1 MEKFS
6 LEYPF
11 VLAIILIFIICHKL
25 CPTKSR
31 FIYFPHIKRLLV
43 DKKSSISILSFLKW
57 TSIISIIIALSS
69 PVITKSYTNSKKE
82 GRDIVLILDSSN
94 SMKQVFDTT
103 YRSRWVVAKDVVA
116 KFISKRENDR
126 IGMITFADIAFIS
139 SPLTFE
145 KKFLQKIT
153 KMQRLGVAGTKT
165 AINDAIVQ
173 AYNLLTKSK
182 AKSKIA
188 ILLTDG
194 VDNMSKVGFNELIS
208 MIKNQNIKLY
218 TVGIGSGR
226 DYNGRYLNAL
236 AKAGKAKAYGAS
248 NSDQLNEIYKEIDK
262 LEATKID
269 NKKIIQYT
277 YLYIYPLLLSLLS
290 LMLFIFIRNRKGA

>member
-1 MEKFS
+1 
-6 LEYPF
+6 
-11 VLAIILIFIICHKL
+11 
-25 CPTKSR
+25 
-31 FIYFPHIKRLLV
+31 
-43 DKKSSISILSFLKW
+43 
-57 TSIISIIIALSS
+57 
-69 PVITKSYTNSKKE
+69 
-82 GRDIVLILDSSN
+82 
-94 SMKQVFDTT
+94 
-103 YRSRWVVAKDVVA
+103 
-116 KFISKRENDR
+116 
-126 IGMITFADIAFIS
+126 
-139 SPLTFE
+139 
-145 KKFLQKIT
+145 
-153 KMQRLGVAGTKT
+153 
-165 AINDAIVQ
+165 
-173 AYNLLTKSK
+173 
-182 AKSKIA
+182 
-188 ILLTDG
+188 
-194 VDNMSKVGFNELIS
+194 MSKVGFNELIS